1 LCILYPWKHTKVP
14 VCSTTRWDDLHQYV
28 WKVHFTSTRN
38 MCIINLISVLTDLDY
53 YIPVKIIAAQTH
65 WMGGLCVVEEEMVV
79 RNVHIDE

>member
-1 LCILYPWKHTKVP
+1 
-14 VCSTTRWDDLHQYV
+14 
-28 WKVHFTSTRN
+28 